1 MQTLKKFTNWLA
13 IAAVLTV
20 LTILAHEIAHFAG
33 ALVMGAEEIKLHWAD
48 ITYKENSLDAFGIAV
63 TCLAG
68 PVLTHMIILCVWLS
82 RASSVV
88 ALSLGLGACSRNLVL
103 LPFTV
108 NMLMGKNVSS
118 FSGDEVRA
126 AGALGTN
133 PFPLT
138 LIAVALGIG
147 GLILFLVRSYRRVGV
162 PQPILLFIGTIVG
175 IMLWNYIGPLILPGG
190 RGYS

>member
-20 LTILAHEIAHFAG
+20 LTILAHEIAHFVG

-63 TCLAG
+63 TWLAG

-126 AGALGTN
+126 AGALGTT

-138 LIAVALGIG
+138 LIAIALGIG